1 MGKQRHLQIKLIF
14 LFATLILLSLS
25 IFSYLRI
32 NKLIQAAELVN
43 HTQRVKIVLEKSFAD
58 LLQAETSQRGY
69 LHAKDTSFLTQLAT
83 SLRNL
88 ELNLSQ
94 VDSLTRSN
102 PAQQQNVALLKNA
115 VNKRLIYL
123 NNVLIDGSRDT
134 LPTGRWLSGKML
146 MDDVR
151 MQINKMQREQEI
163 IMKRDTAVLNKEAY
177 FTPLFT
183 FILITCSL
191 GFLVIAYFRIL
202 SELKKSDRLKSNLEK
217 NQAEL
222 ERTNKDLVQKN
233 EETLAAI
240 SKVKESE
247 KSLKLQT
254 RQLEENNKTLLRLN
268 KELELFNYI
277 SSHDLQEPLRK
288 IQIFA
293 SRIQANENE
302 KLSARGQDDLHRM
315 QEAAFRMQSLIEDL
329 LAYSRTTTTEK
340 IFVNTNLAELVEEV
354 KSGFSEEMQARNARI
369 EATEMCEANVIP
381 FQFRQLLQNLIS
393 NALKFSNP
401 EKPVHIQIKSSIT
414 NYEKLKNEN
423 TGLFNAKLGLPVNGN
438 GKDDEYCHISVCDN
452 GIGFDPQ
459 YKDRIFEIFQ
469 RLHTKT
475 AYQGTGIGLAIVK
488 KIVENHN
495 GVIQASSQP
504 GQGTCFN
511 IYIPK

>member
-1 MGKQRHLQIKLIF
+1 MGKQKHLRIRLIF

-43 HTQRVKIVLEKSFAD
+43 NTQRVKIVLERSYAD

-83 SLRNL
+83 ALRNL
-88 ELNLSQ
+88 ELNLNQ
-94 VDSLTRSN
+94 ADSLTRTN
-102 PAQQQNVALLKNA
+102 QAQQHNVALLKAA
-115 VNKRLIYL
+115 VNKRLIFL
-123 NNVLIDGSRDT
+123 NNVLRDASRDT
-134 LPTGRWLSGKML
+134 LPTSRWLSGKRL

-151 MQINKMQREQEI
+151 SQINKMQREQEV
-163 IMKRDTAVLNKEAY
+163 IMKRDTAVLDKEAY

-202 SELKKSDRLKSNLEK
+202 AELKKSDRLKSNLEA

-240 SKVKESE
+240 NRVKESE

-254 RQLEENNKTLLRLN
+254 RQLEENNKTLQRLN

-302 KLSARGQDDLHRM
+302 QLSPRGQDDLHRM

-329 LAYSRTTTTEK
+329 LAYSQATTTEK
-340 IFVNTNLAELVEEV
+340 IFVNTNLADLVKEV
-354 KSGFSEEMQARNARI
+354 ISGFNEEIQSRNARI
-369 EATEMCEANVIP
+369 DATEMCEVRVIP

-393 NALKFSNP
+393 NALKFSSP
-401 EKPVHIQIKSSIT
+401 EKPVHIQIKSTIT
-414 NYEKLKNEN
+414 DYEKLKNEN
-423 TGLFNAKLGLPVNGN
+423 PGLFNPKVGLPRNGN
-438 GKDDEYCHISVCDN
+438 GKENAYCQISVCDN
-452 GIGFDPQ
+452 GIGFESQ
-459 YKDRIFEIFQ
+459 YKERIFEIFQ
-469 RLHTKT
+469 RLHSKT

-488 KIVENHN
+488 KIVENHD
-495 GVIQASSQP
+495 GVIHASSQP
-504 GQGTCFN
+504 GQGTCFD